1 MNVAVYNFLYALAV
15 TYYLDTLLTRAYGK
29 TSLYIHLICNLFS
42 SIVIMN
48 IFYEELLM
56 REFLYFSSL
65 LFIICFLYKDRLLWR
80 MVVLVIL
87 MLMVP
92 ILEIP
97 LDLYVINCT
106 TYSPEVFL
114 QQYPLT
120 MPLLGLWNFI
130 GLWLVSY
137 FLRKRRHAVLHINVY
152 LTVLLLSLIHI

>member
-1 MNVAVYNFLYALAV
+1 MKTPFYYPFNKHLFFAILNATFCHFLRN
-15 TYYLDTLLTRAYGK
+15 TT
-29 TSLYIHLICNLFS
+29 
-42 SIVIMN
+42 
-48 IFYEELLM
+48 
-56 REFLYFSSL
+56 
-65 LFIICFLYKDRLLWR
+65 CFLYKNRLLWR

-106 TYSPEVFL
+106 AYSPEVFL

-137 FLRKRRHAVLHINVY
+137 FLRKRRQAVLHCIGNG
-152 LTVLLLSLIHI
+152 LLCQKCDYPMGVCAKEKE

>member
-1 MNVAVYNFLYALAV
+1 MAA
-15 TYYLDTLLTRAYGK
+15 TYYLDTLLTRAHGK
-29 TSLYIHLICNLFS
+29 TSLCIHLLICNLFS

-48 IFYEELLM
+48 VFYEELLM

-65 LFIICFLYKDRLLWR
+65 LFIICFLYKNRLLWR

-137 FLRKRRHAVLHINVY
+137 FLRKRRQAVLHCIGNG
-152 LTVLLLSLIHI
+152 LLCQKCDYPMGVCAKEKE